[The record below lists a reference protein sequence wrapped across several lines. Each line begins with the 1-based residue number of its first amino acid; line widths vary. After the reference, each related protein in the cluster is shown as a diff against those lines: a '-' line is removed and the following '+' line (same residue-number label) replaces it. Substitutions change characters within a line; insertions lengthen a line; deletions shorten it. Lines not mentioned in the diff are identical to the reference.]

1 MTKLH
6 ESDLGQPLLAFVF
19 AFYILTVIW
28 AEVRR
33 YHPQVAGALS
43 TLSKQD
49 STLLLRKGRLYR
61 SLIMMFSTIV
71 FCFTLY
77 PSIYKTF
84 VPIKMLDTTLI
95 NVTGVILLFIS
106 LIWIVV
112 AQSDFDS
119 EIFSNEIVSR
129 KMNDEELAMY
139 SKKIS
144 AGYLIMFAGLTL
156 TLANMVSVLLLFFA
170 YGIHLH
176 TKIRKS

>member
-6 ESDLGQPLLAFVF
+6 ESDLGQPLLAYVF

-28 AEVRR
+28 AEIRR
-33 YHPQVAGALS
+33 YHPQVVAAVS
-43 TLSKQD
+43 TLSEHD
-49 STLLLRKGRLYR
+49 SRLLIRGRLYR

-77 PSIYKTF
+77 PSIYKAF

-95 NVTGVILLFIS
+95 NVTGVILLIIS

-119 EIFSNEIVSR
+119 DIFSNEIASK
-129 KMNDEELAMY
+129 KMSDEELALY

-156 TLANMVSVLLLFFA
+156 TLANILSVLLLLFA
-170 YGIHLH
+170 SGIHLQ
-176 TKIRKS
+176 TKATKS